1 MSNCFMSPSS
11 RVSIVNSNNKRSD
24 SDIDNNN
31 DNNDDDVS
39 LDYFVNRTSGH
50 RSNKS
55 IINLFSN
62 SMNVSLNVFAW
73 LSLVFLVFLFSSN
86 QIHAL
91 NSHSSN
97 TGKILINPSKI

>member
-11 RVSIVNSNNKRSD
+11 RVSTINSNNKRS
-24 SDIDNNN
+24 NNN

-39 LDYFVNRTSGH
+39 LDYFVNRTSGQH
-50 RSNKS
+50 RNRNRNRNRSNKS
-55 IINLFSN
+55 IINLFFN

-73 LSLVFLVFLFSSN
+73 LSLVFLVFLFCSN

-97 TGKILINPSKI
+97 TGSI

>member
-11 RVSIVNSNNKRSD
+11 RVSTINSNNKRSD
-24 SDIDNNN
+24 IDNN

-55 IINLFSN
+55 IIINLFSN

-97 TGKILINPSKI
+97 PGSN